1 MYLCIY
7 LSMCLCIYVSMYKC
21 IYVSMLSTYLSIGLS
36 VWFCQ
41 QETATQDARHK
52 RIALAILVVRGS
64 NYTHLYTLQWAKV
77 MGIVTGHGSY
87 SGLRPFPGLRT
98 TTAYTL
104 ARPQESGIQD
114 QCRSWTENLD
124 LDNSIWF
131 WKLWNLPWTSAMWA
145 CHVLSRLFSSTAT
158 APGRLHVWL
167 PWYIH
172 GKDQGGHSVTPHAW
186 ISWISW
192 ILSRRIHEEHLREAE
207 GDDSHSNAVWLR
219 EKMGQVCLKCSQLL
233 AYAPFVRKGQQP
245 QML

>member
-1 MYLCIY
+1 MYLRIY
-7 LSMCLCIYVSMYKC
+7 LSMCICIYVSMYKC

-52 RIALAILVVRGS
+52 RIALAILEVRGS

-114 QCRSWTENLD
+114 HCRS
-124 LDNSIWF
+124 
-131 WKLWNLPWTSAMWA
+131 
-145 CHVLSRLFSSTAT
+145 
-158 APGRLHVWL
+158 
-167 PWYIH
+167 
-172 GKDQGGHSVTPHAW
+172 
-186 ISWISW
+186 
-192 ILSRRIHEEHLREAE
+192 
-207 GDDSHSNAVWLR
+207 
-219 EKMGQVCLKCSQLL
+219 
-233 AYAPFVRKGQQP
+233 
-245 QML
+245 